1 MKESKMES
9 KIKIKK
15 TIKTNNF
22 IEKDEQSFKNVMTYI
37 SNSIYSQLVD
47 LKKIEQNKNVIY
59 NINYFV
65 ESIFAKNNLN
75 INTKELELDIK
86 IAQEIA
92 FEQIQYGVS
101 DKKFKELIKSHPIYT
116 IYKNNQS
123 KTINEMNII
132 VTRIL
137 SKFLA
142 TISNVYGLNNFSLTD
157 YDDLAKLFN
166 SMYYEFYIDEIK
178 KEYAIPY
185 DNFTEEV
192 INEMLVDYVE

>member
-37 SNSIYSQLVD
+37 SNSIYIQLVN

-101 DKKFKELIKSHPIYT
+101 DKKFKELIKSVTKMNKKLCSNLFILVTEMKENVVCLIIITNILIKIDILIMIY
-116 IYKNNQS
+116 
-123 KTINEMNII
+123 
-132 VTRIL
+132 
-137 SKFLA
+137 F
-142 TISNVYGLNNFSLTD
+142 
-157 YDDLAKLFN
+157 
-166 SMYYEFYIDEIK
+166 
-178 KEYAIPY
+178 
-185 DNFTEEV
+185 
-192 INEMLVDYVE
+192 

>member
-37 SNSIYSQLVD
+37 SNSIYIQLVN

-101 DKKFKELIKSHPIYT
+101 DKKFKELIKSVT
-116 IYKNNQS
+116 K
-123 KTINEMNII
+123 MNKK
-132 VTRIL
+132 L
-137 SKFLA
+137 C
-142 TISNVYGLNNFSLTD
+142 SN
-157 YDDLAKLFN
+157 LFIFQN
-166 SMYYEFYIDEIK
+166 
-178 KEYAIPY
+178 
-185 DNFTEEV
+185 T
-192 INEMLVDYVE
+192 